1 MAQVLNYARLK
12 HIPAGAVYIGR
23 GMPNI
28 PENPKFKNPFKMHN
42 ESQRQEVCD
51 KYRNHLW
58 AQIQRGEVTKADL
71 LALDGKDLVCWCAP
85 KACHGHVILKAIEW
99 AKRP

>member
-58 AQIQRGEVTKADL
+58 ARLFWQDDIFQKS
-71 LALDGKDLVCWCAP
+71 CWVLHHLP
-85 KACHGHVILKAIEW
+85 PGV
-99 AKRP
+99 

>member
-28 PENPKFKNPFKMHN
+28 PENPKFKTRSKCTT
-42 ESQRQEVCD
+42 S
-51 KYRNHLW
+51 RNVKKS
-58 AQIQRGEVTKADL
+58 ATNTATTCGPKFSV
-71 LALDGKDLVCWCAP
+71 GK
-85 KACHGHVILKAIEW
+85 
-99 AKRP
+99 